1 MDYLNN
7 LLVGPLNKLKT
18 AGIIIGSLCVGIIAV
33 SSAALISHSIM
44 STESS
49 SSTPNPI
56 LPLRLLRISSTTP
69 NVTISHIV
77 YDTLST
83 SDIKTIV
90 NATNS
95 STELNWRY
103 LWFNATV
110 PINSS
115 IVVDI
120 ELPLSLCTN
129 LTIYKYYNNTF
140 QPNKATNINSTSCSF
155 SINITD
161 DDFKGDLSY
170 GARRRSENEG
180 GFKRIYAMWV
190 LNRGPSYSLNMDK
203 MGKLQV
209 RHPINAR
216 MDIAPMDGTINR
228 VLLVDANGTIDYRY
242 EWDIKFDVSDPETND
257 AVSQLQYHKGFG
269 LINEDYVYDANDEDH
284 MYGVLGN
291 NKTKSFLMVHT
302 VAVRKEYNVG
312 EKKEPE
318 CGYTGP
324 TRYNG
329 VDSMANVD
337 MPFTIGFES
346 KDDRVPNNVYKIGLL
361 TAYSK
366 SIYVIYQGDTTLKYY
381 KSPGFTFDAK
391 DLDVSALT
399 PVVSRC
405 N

>member
-115 IVVDI
+115 IVIDI

-170 GARRRSENEG
+170 GARRRSEKEFKYQAILWGGYLFREG
-180 GFKRIYAMWV
+180 NLEVDPKFQSDHRRGLLESESKPVFKNNVAAFDRSGII
-190 LNRGPSYSLNMDK
+190 K
-203 MGKLQV
+203 
-209 RHPINAR
+209 
-216 MDIAPMDGTINR
+216 
-228 VLLVDANGTIDYRY
+228 LVDLVSQN
-242 EWDIKFDVSDPETND
+242 FDTKHSPTQQALDGISDPN
-257 AVSQLQYHKGFG
+257 SQYSGMLY
-269 LINEDYVYDANDEDH
+269 EDLVYGISHGSPGATQESLFL
-284 MYGVLGN
+284 YKLKTPLGN
-291 NKTKSFLMVHT
+291 NKNVRQQVMISDEDTFAIDKQSMSLSKVEPSIILSCIGDSLHNNT
-302 VAVRKEYNVG
+302 DAKYRILLVKNLAVDFN
-312 EKKEPE
+312 
-318 CGYTGP
+318 GYTLDGKN
-324 TRYNG
+324 YNYILDYA
-329 VDSMANVD
+329 VAYDSRTSCNV
-337 MPFTIGFES
+337 
-346 KDDRVPNNVYKIGLL
+346 
-361 TAYSK
+361 
-366 SIYVIYQGDTTLKYY
+366 TT
-381 KSPGFTFDAK
+381 
-391 DLDVSALT
+391 T
-399 PVVSRC
+399 PI
-405 N
+405 

>member
-18 AGIIIGSLCVGIIAV
+18 AGIILGSLCVGIIAV
-33 SSAALISHSIM
+33 SSAALISHSIR

-110 PINSS
+110 LINSS
-115 IVVDI
+115 IVIDI

-170 GARRRSENEG
+170 GARRRRDNMKD
-180 GFKRIYAMWV
+180 GFTMRAVNCAVSKDRTSQHSWFDTDHNDYV
-190 LNRGPSYSLNMDK
+190 SQFS
-203 MGKLQV
+203 
-209 RHPINAR
+209 HHINTR
-216 MDIAPMDGTINR
+216 MVSAPTDGAIHR
-228 VLLVDANGTIDYRY
+228 VLLVDGKGNIDYGY
-242 EWDIKFDVSDPETND
+242 ERVNKLDDSDPETIKALGQLKYQND
-257 AVSQLQYHKGFG
+257 Y
-269 LINEDYVYDANDEDH
+269 EANDEDH
-284 MYGVLGN
+284 MYGVLGYGMN
-291 NKTKSFLMVHT
+291 QSFLMVHT
-302 VAVRKEYNVG
+302 VAARKDIVSG
-312 EKKEPE
+312 KKETE

-324 TRYNG
+324 TGYTDVGSRRG
-329 VDSMANVD
+329 HAE
-337 MPFTIGFES
+337 MPAIIGFEA
-346 KDDRVPNNVYKIGLL
+346 KGELVAKNVYKISFLPDDKRS
-361 TAYSK
+361 ASR
-366 SIYVIYQGDTTLKYY
+366 YVIYQKGTHLKYY
-381 KSPGFTFDAK
+381 KSHGFTFDAK
-391 DLDVSALT
+391 YLDVSALT

>member
-33 SSAALISHSIM
+33 SSALLISHSIM

-110 PINSS
+110 LINSS
-115 IVVDI
+115 IVIDI

-170 GARRRSENEG
+170 GARRRRDNMEIKYKTMECSMCLYREG
-180 GFKRIYAMWV
+180 NAETNPTLLSDDSRGLLEPELTWGFNNVVAIGRGGKIAIASWNV
-190 LNRGPSYSLNMDK
+190 LPFDTTHLPTKQALDGFRFQTPFYHGWYEDWAYGMSHGIPGETGEGLSVYQLNAHLDSNK
-203 MGKLQV
+203 
-209 RHPINAR
+209 NAR
-216 MDIAPMDGTINR
+216 QAVAIGDEDIFGTHTQSMILSKVEPSIILSCLGDSLHNNT
-228 VLLVDANGTIDYRY
+228 DANYRILVVKHLAVGHKEHTLDEENPKGILDY
-242 EWDIKFDVSDPETND
+242 
-257 AVSQLQYHKGFG
+257 AVA
-269 LINEDYVYDANDEDH
+269 YDSR
-284 MYGVLGN
+284 
-291 NKTKSFLMVHT
+291 TSC
-302 VAVRKEYNVG
+302 NV
-312 EKKEPE
+312 
-318 CGYTGP
+318 
-324 TRYNG
+324 
-329 VDSMANVD
+329 
-337 MPFTIGFES
+337 
-346 KDDRVPNNVYKIGLL
+346 
-361 TAYSK
+361 
-366 SIYVIYQGDTTLKYY
+366 TT
-381 KSPGFTFDAK
+381 
-391 DLDVSALT
+391 T
-399 PVVSRC
+399 PI
-405 N
+405 

>member
-18 AGIIIGSLCVGIIAV
+18 AGIILGSLCVGIIAV
-33 SSAALISHSIM
+33 SSALLISHSIM

-115 IVVDI
+115 IVIDI
-120 ELPLSLCTN
+120 ELPLALCTN

-140 QPNKATNINSTSCSF
+140 QPNKATKINSTSCSF

-170 GARRRSENEG
+170 GARRRRDNAEKTKYPTVQMTWCACRGHMIFVDQKLWREPIPGSLEREPNW
-180 GFKRIYAMWV
+180 GF
-190 LNRGPSYSLNMDK
+190 
-203 MGKLQV
+203 
-209 RHPINAR
+209 
-216 MDIAPMDGTINR
+216 
-228 VLLVDANGTIDYRY
+228 
-242 EWDIKFDVSDPETND
+242 
-257 AVSQLQYHKGFG
+257 
-269 LINEDYVYDANDEDH
+269 
-284 MYGVLGN
+284 N
-291 NKTKSFLMVHT
+291 NK
-302 VAVRKEYNVG
+302 VAAFDFDGSVK
-312 EKKEPE
+312 
-318 CGYTGP
+318 
-324 TRYNG
+324 G
-329 VDSMANVD
+329 VDWYSKNFD
-337 MPFTIGFES
+337 MTDS
-346 KDDRVPNNVYKIGLL
+346 LTRQALYKIGDPKAQYTDKYEDSNFGISHNIPGKFKEMASMYNLKTHL
-361 TAYSK
+361 NNNIKARQDLVSSYIVEDK
-366 SIYVIYQGDTTLKYY
+366 FEKHKNSIILIKVEPTITLSCLGDSLHNNTDDTYRIRNVYTKGDTNTDSMYRIEYVYVYEATTLCNV
-381 KSPGFTFDAK
+381 T
-391 DLDVSALT
+391 T
-399 PVVSRC
+399 P
-405 N
+405 NI